1 MPDQTTLA
9 EFKLSL
15 AGELIQ
21 PGEKVYDEARKVY
34 NGMIDRRP
42 SLIVRCADVADVIAA
57 VNFGREHRMVIGVR
71 GGGHS
76 AGGMGVC
83 DDGLVIDLSLIN
95 YTRVDPRDRTVRV
108 GGGCTWNAVTT
119 RRMRS
124 VSPCPVASYRPPAW
138 VD

>member
-21 PGEKVYDEARKVY
+21 AGEKVYDEARQVY

-57 VNFGREHRMVIGVR
+57 VNFGREHRMLIAVR

-76 AGGMGVC
+76 AGGSGVC

-95 YTRVDPRDRTVRV
+95 YTHVDPRDRTVRV
-108 GGGCTWNAVTT
+108 GAVARGTLSTT
-119 RRMRS
+119 RRTRS
-124 VSPCPVASYRPPAW
+124 V
-138 VD
+138 